1 MGEGQKYSLY
11 PEIVIQ
17 NACLHTNH
25 PCKAFR
31 LVRYIERFVSVR
43 HIQIRYRQVLLY
55 IAVCHVREKSHQY
68 SLAL

>member
-17 NACLHTNH
+17 NPCLHTNY

-43 HIQIRYRQVLLY
+43 HIQIRYRQVLL
-55 IAVCHVREKSHQY
+55 
-68 SLAL
+68 

>member
-17 NACLHTNH
+17 NPCLHTNY

-31 LVRYIERFVSVR
+31 PARYTERPVSVR
-43 HIQIRYRQVLLY
+43 HIQIRYRQVLL
-55 IAVCHVREKSHQY
+55 
-68 SLAL
+68 